1 MKSILQRFSG
11 QQQTNEGPL
20 RVVPVEGWRGMRQFI
35 RLPWSIYRDDP
46 AWVPPLLMERLQHL
60 SRRNPFFEHAKCKF
74 WLAYRGA
81 TLVGR
86 ISAQVDQLHLQR
98 YQDSTGFFGLL
109 EAEDKA
115 ETFRVLMNTAETW
128 LRDQGM
134 RRILGPFN
142 LSINQECGLLVEGFD
157 TPPMVMMGHA
167 RPYYS
172 ARVEENGYRKE
183 KDLLAYRVNV
193 DFELTRA
200 MRALIKR
207 AASKVKIRSL
217 RKKRFPEELDILQD
231 IFEDAWSENWGFV
244 PFTKAEFEHLGQNLK
259 HLVHPEYVQI
269 AEVEGTPDAMIIG
282 IPNVN
287 EVIKDLNGRLL
298 PFGWLKLLWRLK
310 VIRPKTAR
318 VPLMGVRKRHHNS
331 LLGAALAVMVVERVR
346 RLGIKYGA
354 EEVELSWILE
364 DNTGMRNI
372 LESIGGVEYKRYRIF
387 AKDLVGN

>member
-1 MKSILQRFSG
+1 MKSVVQRFSG

-20 RVVPVEGWRGMRQFI
+20 RVVPVEGRRGLRQFI

-46 AWVPPLLMERLQHL
+46 AWVPPLLMERHQHL
-60 SRRNPFFEHAKCKF
+60 SSRNPFFEHAKWKF

-81 TLVGR
+81 TPVGR
-86 ISAQVDQLHLQR
+86 ISAQIDQLHLKR
-98 YQDSTGFFGLL
+98 YEDSTGFFGLL
-109 EAEDKA
+109 EAEDEA

-134 RRILGPFN
+134 RRVLGPFN

-172 ARVEENGYRKE
+172 SRVEENGYKKA
-183 KDLLAYRVNV
+183 KDLLAYRIES

-207 AASKVKIRSL
+207 AAGKVSIRSL
-217 RKKRFPEELDILQD
+217 RKERFSEELDILQD

-244 PFTKAEFEHLGQNLK
+244 PFTKAEFKHLGQNLK
-259 HLVHPEYVQI
+259 HLVHTEYVQI
-269 AEVEGTPDAMIIG
+269 AEVEGAPDAMIVG

-287 EVIKDLNGRLL
+287 EIIKDLNGRLL
-298 PFGWLKLLWRLK
+298 PLGWFKLFWRLRMT
-310 VIRPKTAR
+310 RPKTAR

-331 LLGAALAVMVVERVR
+331 LLGAALAIMVVERVR

-354 EEVELSWILE
+354 KEVELSWILD
-364 DNTGMRNI
+364 DNKGMRNI
-372 LESIGGVEYKRYRIF
+372 LESLGGVVYKRYRVYGKKLI
-387 AKDLVGN
+387 